1 MDIANL
7 INTFGFPTAC
17 VIACG
22 FFILKMWEQQNADKE
37 KLYVEL
43 DNSRTAT
50 EKALDVIQGYSEK
63 LNIIE
68 SDVKEIKE
76 KVVG

>member
-1 MDIANL
+1 MDIVNL
-7 INTFGFPTAC
+7 INTFGFNTAC
-17 VIACG
+17 FIAG
-22 FFILKMWEQQNADKE
+22 GYFIWNMWKQQITDKE
-37 KLYVEL
+37 QLYVEL
-43 DNSRTAT
+43 DKARSAT
-50 EKALDVIQGYSEK
+50 EKAIDVIQGYSEK

>member
-1 MDIANL
+1 MDITNL

-22 FFILKMWEQQNADKE
+22 FFIWKMWEQQIADKE

-43 DNSRTAT
+43 DNSRIAT
-50 EKALDVIQGYSEK
+50 EKAIDVIKGYSEK